1 MKARRLGLLSRAET
15 ADKLSTLFEAGRI
28 NRTLLD
34 GLLAAL
40 QESAGE

>member
-1 MKARRLGLLSRAET
+1 MKARRLSLLSRDEA

-40 QESAGE
+40 RESAEE